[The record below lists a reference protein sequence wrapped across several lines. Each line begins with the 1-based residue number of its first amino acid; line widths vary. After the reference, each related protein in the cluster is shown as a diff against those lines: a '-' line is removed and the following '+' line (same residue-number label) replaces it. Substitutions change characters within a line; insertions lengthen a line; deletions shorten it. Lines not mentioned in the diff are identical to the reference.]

1 MNRYRP
7 GVSFPYNPLSGTLY
21 IASQTVE
28 SNIFEAFVNKV
39 NKLLKAFYFVRSHNL
54 ISIGSTKQNN
64 INNNSIDYIFTDPP
78 FGSNIIYSELNFLW
92 ESWLKV
98 KTNNKPEAIINKTQG
113 KDLQSYFELMK
124 AAFLEYY
131 RVLKPGKWMTVEFSN
146 TSAAVWNGIQT
157 AISQAGFVIASV
169 TALDKRQ
176 GSFKAV
182 TTPHGRKARFNP

>member
-78 FGSNIIYSELNFLW
+78 FGSNIYVFG
-92 ESWLKV
+92 
-98 KTNNKPEAIINKTQG
+98 A
-113 KDLQSYFELMK
+113 
-124 AAFLEYY
+124 
-131 RVLKPGKWMTVEFSN
+131 EFSLGKLAKSKN
-146 TSAAVWNGIQT
+146 Q
-157 AISQAGFVIASV
+157 
-169 TALDKRQ
+169 
-176 GSFKAV
+176 
-182 TTPHGRKARFNP
+182 

>member
-1 MNRYRP
+1 LFLIAKVKEKSTLPALHLLINSQLVNLSKMNRYRP

-78 FGSNIIYSELNFLW
+78 FGSNIYVFG
-92 ESWLKV
+92 
-98 KTNNKPEAIINKTQG
+98 A
-113 KDLQSYFELMK
+113 
-124 AAFLEYY
+124 
-131 RVLKPGKWMTVEFSN
+131 EFSLGKLAKSKN
-146 TSAAVWNGIQT
+146 Q
-157 AISQAGFVIASV
+157 
-169 TALDKRQ
+169 
-176 GSFKAV
+176 
-182 TTPHGRKARFNP
+182 